1 MKANATHGTVTLTEI
16 DWHHNV
22 TFVILGADL
31 NMKVAEDIE
40 SSSIVNKF
48 NNIIFDNNLVD
59 S

>member
-1 MKANATHGTVTLTEI
+1 MTLTEI
-16 DWHHNV
+16 DWDHNA

-31 NMKVAEDIE
+31 NMKVEEDIE

-48 NNIIFDNNLVD
+48 NHIIFDNNLVD